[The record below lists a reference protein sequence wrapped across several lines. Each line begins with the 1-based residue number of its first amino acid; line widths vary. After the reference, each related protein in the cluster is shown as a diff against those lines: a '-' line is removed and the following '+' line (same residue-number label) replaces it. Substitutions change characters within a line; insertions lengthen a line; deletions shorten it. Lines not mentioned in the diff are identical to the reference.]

1 MAALQDLLRLQV
13 KNYFPNTWPS
23 VGEPSWVL
31 SFFCFARPEGH
42 LLGTNG
48 YSRVLELHALQTF
61 GGYTPTQ
68 AILTNDIAF
77 KGLCDTNLRRSHK
90 KVLPFHKIPLH
101 GSAVFSLVT
110 SDYTLKMILF

>member
-13 KNYFPNTWPS
+13 KNDFPNTWPR

-48 YSRVLELHALQTF
+48 YSRVLELHACRLLVGTRQPRLFSQMT
-61 GGYTPTQ
+61 
-68 AILTNDIAF
+68 
-77 KGLCDTNLRRSHK
+77 
-90 KVLPFHKIPLH
+90 LPSKDC
-101 GSAVFSLVT
+101 VT
-110 SDYTLKMILF
+110 RI